1 MIVQAAPLIQ
11 SLHLAVTQTLNVN
24 VTLGTRGQ
32 MEPHARHAALARI
45 SLDRGLF
52 VQAVPFIQYLQ
63 LEASKTPPASVMQGI
78 QGKMQAIARS
88 AVSINTKK
96 AWDLQIVLPVQ
107 RIPSLQVAASQ
118 T

>member
-1 MIVQAAPLIQ
+1 VIVQAAPLIQ

-32 MEPHARHAALARI
+32 MEPHARHAALART

-96 AWDLQIVLPVQ
+96 AWDLLIVLPVQ